1 MHMRPKTNGREIET
15 LIKKAEML
23 NRRAEEL
30 MLTFIHVNKAMNK
43 TIEDY
48 KKHLIITEG

>member
-1 MHMRPKTNGREIET
+1 MKPKTNGRDIEV
-15 LIKKAEML
+15 LMKKAEML

-30 MLTFIHVNKAMNK
+30 MLTFIQVNKAMNQ

-48 KKHLIITEG
+48 KKCIVITES

>member
-1 MHMRPKTNGREIET
+1 MRPKTNGREVEI
-15 LIKKAEML
+15 LMKKAEVL
-23 NRRAEEL
+23 NRKMEDLL
-30 MLTFIHVNKAMNK
+30 MSFIQTNKAMNK